1 MDARLPRVGGESN
14 VDVRRNVAGA
24 SGRQRT
30 ANQTG
35 QMNPLSTS
43 NMPAATEAI
52 GSYAD
57 LALDENA
64 KQNLGPVV
72 ISMRNVTKVYPAQPN
87 RPALAN
93 ITLDI
98 RSGEFLFLVGHS
110 GSGKSTFIRMLN
122 REIVPTSGELIVA
135 GENLRTIKSW
145 RIPYLRRSVGCVFQD
160 FKLLPN
166 KTAFENV
173 AFALEVIGKSRHVIR
188 TQVPEVLRL
197 VGLEEKMDKLPDQ
210 LSGGEQQRVSIAR
223 SIVHRFSSATSRPAI
238 STPRPPWASCAC
250 SSALIAR
257 ARRSSSP
264 RTIAK
269 WSTRCVVACSR
280 SKTARSSA
288 IRRREC
294 MATMSK
300 ILYFLKES
308 VVSSRRNLGTTIG
321 GIVTIFLSLLMIG
334 VTIIISIMI
343 GNLAT
348 SFEDEVNVRLYIA
361 DEATDEQIASL
372 DSYLKTLENDKGNIA
387 SVDFRNKDQVLE
399 DFQRQTANNPD
410 IVNQLDGN
418 PLPRTY
424 VITLRDTHKVQD
436 TVGAILG
443 NEAFTSIAD
452 NPEDP
457 SDSIKYG
464 QGTVERLFAVTNV
477 IRYACIVA
485 VVLLVFISLVFLN
498 NTIRLAILA
507 RRREISIMRLVGATN
522 GFIRGPFVTEGAL
535 QALVGAVFAII
546 VLSLVRVTVFPAL
559 ENMVSFLPL
568 TVDAGVYSVIYLVL
582 IIAGVLI
589 GMLGSAI
596 AMRRYLKV

>member
-1 MDARLPRVGGESN
+1 
-14 VDVRRNVAGA
+14 
-24 SGRQRT
+24 
-30 ANQTG
+30 
-35 QMNPLSTS
+35 
-43 NMPAATEAI
+43 
-52 GSYAD
+52 
-57 LALDENA
+57 
-64 KQNLGPVV
+64 
-72 ISMRNVTKVYPAQPN
+72 
-87 RPALAN
+87 
-93 ITLDI
+93 
-98 RSGEFLFLVGHS
+98 
-110 GSGKSTFIRMLN
+110 
-122 REIVPTSGELIVA
+122 
-135 GENLRTIKSW
+135 
-145 RIPYLRRSVGCVFQD
+145 
-160 FKLLPN
+160 
-166 KTAFENV
+166 
-173 AFALEVIGKSRHVIR
+173 
-188 TQVPEVLRL
+188 
-197 VGLEEKMDKLPDQ
+197 
-210 LSGGEQQRVSIAR
+210 
-223 SIVHRFSSATSRPAI
+223 
-238 STPRPPWASCAC
+238 
-250 SSALIAR
+250 
-257 ARRSSSP
+257 
-264 RTIAK
+264 
-269 WSTRCVVACSR
+269 
-280 SKTARSSA
+280 
-288 IRRREC
+288 
-294 MATMSK
+294 MSK

-343 GNLAT
+343 GNLAS

-372 DSYLKTLENDKGNIA
+372 DNYLKTLENDTGNVA

-436 TVGAILG
+436 TVSAILG
-443 NEAFTSIAD
+443 NEAFTAIAD
-452 NPEDP
+452 NPDDP

-546 VLSLVRVTVFPAL
+546 VLSIVRVTVFPAL

-568 TVDAGVYSVIYLVL
+568 SVDPGVYSATYLVL
-582 IIAGVLI
+582 IIAGVCI